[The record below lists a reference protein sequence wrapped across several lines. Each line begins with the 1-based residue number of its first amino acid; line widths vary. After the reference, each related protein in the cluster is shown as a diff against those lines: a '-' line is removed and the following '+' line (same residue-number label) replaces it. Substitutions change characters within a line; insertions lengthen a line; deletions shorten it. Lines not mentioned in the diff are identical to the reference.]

1 MSNIDESF
9 KIGDLIRGFAVDQVI
24 QGDGVIPTF
33 TDQQVLDALNY
44 AMSDL
49 FGKRPEAFSKNSV
62 IITEPS
68 QISVLDETHFN
79 YQGLT
84 GGGMGLENFISS
96 GAGVTASTYQ
106 HGKILLEIKLLDKE
120 ELFGNI
126 FYTGVMNGGGYLVDP
141 CTVGQIVN
149 GYFEVKKNETGSGTT
164 NDYSIISTTKINDG
178 KKHLIEIDGTSQ
190 NTITLSIDGTQ
201 EASVSNTSGIF
212 DSGGIDDISIPF
224 LVTPSTAEA
233 DPKNIQHRPYFN
245 FNMYSFTILDNLNIP
260 LIHFKFDEGTGVP
273 TSHDNRNHGSAVTT
287 SSGFS
292 WKIPDTAVNIL
303 NWALT
308 PLAQKAASILLSQQ
322 SKDVFYRE
330 ASVALDKIYNG
341 SI

>member
-1 MSNIDESF
+1 MSNINESF

-24 QGDGVIPTF
+24 QGDGVLPTF

-44 AMSDL
+44 AISDL
-49 FGKRPEAFSKNSV
+49 FGKRPEVFSRNSI

-68 QISVLDETHFN
+68 QISVLDTTHFN
-79 YQGLT
+79 YQGT
-84 GGGMGLENFISS
+84 SGGGMGLQNFISS

-190 NTITLSIDGTQ
+190 NTITLSITGTQ

-224 LVTPSTAEA
+224 LIDPTTAEA
-233 DPKNIQHRPYFN
+233 VPKNIQHLPYLN

-273 TSHDNRNHGSAVTT
+273 TSHDNRGHGSAVTT

-292 WKIPDTAVNIL
+292 WKIPDTAVNVL